1 MQIFVA
7 MLSGK
12 VYTLDVM
19 PTVAVLEVKAIID
32 DDDDPIHSDQQQ
44 FFFDGQEL
52 DDNRTLASYGIVYRP
67 VINLVAK
74 GSSTSTQIHI
84 ITIFVTMLSG
94 KVYTLDVMPTE
105 AVLEVKAMI
114 DDDDDDDPI
123 HSDQQQFFL
132 RRPRVGRQPHFGVVW
147 HRR

>member
-19 PTVAVLEVKAIID
+19 PTVAVLEVKAMIED
-32 DDDDPIHSDQQQ
+32 DDDDPINSDRQQ

-67 VINLVAK
+67 VINLVVK

-84 ITIFVTMLSG
+84 MTSLSFELCG
-94 KVYTLDVMPTE
+94 L
-105 AVLEVKAMI
+105 
-114 DDDDDDDPI
+114 
-123 HSDQQQFFL
+123 
-132 RRPRVGRQPHFGVVW
+132 FGL
-147 HRR
+147 